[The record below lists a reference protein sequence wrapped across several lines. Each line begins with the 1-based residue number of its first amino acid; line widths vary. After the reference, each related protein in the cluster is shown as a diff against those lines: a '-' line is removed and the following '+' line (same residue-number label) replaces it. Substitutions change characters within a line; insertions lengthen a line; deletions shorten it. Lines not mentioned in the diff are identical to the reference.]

1 MTTPVSMTTAST
13 MGSTMLKDNG
23 GNSFDERKR
32 MRAIVG
38 AVAITKPQ
46 RRHSSIFGGAN
57 TKPLRG

>member
-1 MTTPVSMTTAST
+1 